1 MKTSDTSKSNILYL
15 DSGSG
20 IGGGQR
26 SLLLLLNLLDKD
38 RFTPF
43 VGCLGDSPFAV
54 EAEKTEARVVP
65 LSLPAAHNKTDSS
78 YSTSIK
84 QVWHERA
91 RAYLVGDFSA
101 NRDKSRRFTLRD
113 LLEDF
118 RQISVI
124 LQLHRTV
131 KRYAID
137 IIHAN
142 SLSVALLGGIVAR
155 INRIPILMHKRYA
168 TSYGILD
175 RICERL
181 LHRVILVSE
190 ATRWHF
196 APAAKQTLIYNGVD
210 LDAFQASPEE
220 VETLRVELL
229 SDASDAAI
237 LTGVVTRITP
247 EKGIHFLIR
256 AIAELKKYSTTT
268 GIDIKLLIVGGPYF
282 QKDID
287 YMNKLKQEVTDLGI
301 EDSVIFTGFL
311 SDTRVVTRLLDIVLV
326 PSIIPEACPRT
337 IIEAMAV
344 GKPVISTPLGGSK
357 ELVTSETGILVPPE
371 DASAIADAISTLATD
386 PERLKAMGEASRNRA
401 EQLFSSKKNTA
412 LTEAVYAE
420 LLVGSGRGNPAE
432 IRRNTLSKT
441 PSKNTLRV

>member
-26 SLLLLLNLLDKD
+26 SLLLLLNLLDKN

-43 VGCLGDSPFAV
+43 VGCLGDSPFA
-54 EAEKTEARVVP
+54 AEVKKIDANVVP
-65 LSLPAAHNKTDSS
+65 LSLPAAHNKTD
-78 YSTSIK
+78 K
-84 QVWHERA
+84 V
-91 RAYLVGDFSA
+91 
-101 NRDKSRRFTLRD
+101 RRFTLLD

-118 RQISVI
+118 QQLGVI
-124 LQLHRTV
+124 LQLHRIV

-137 IIHAN
+137 LIHAN

-168 TSYGILD
+168 TSYGVLD

-190 ATRWHF
+190 ATRWNF
-196 APAAKQTLIYNGVD
+196 APPAKQTLIYNGVD
-210 LDAFQASPEE
+210 LDAFQASIEE
-220 VETLRVELL
+220 VQDLRAELIP
-229 SDASDAAI
+229 DTPDTAI

-247 EKGIHFLIR
+247 EKGIHFLVR
-256 AIAELKKYSTTT
+256 AIAELKRRSSTT
-268 GIDIKLLIVGGPYF
+268 GAVIKLLIVGGPYF
-282 QKDID
+282 QKDVD
-287 YMNKLKQEVTDLGI
+287 YMDELKQEITDLGV

-311 SDTRVVTRLLDIVLV
+311 SDTRVVTSLLDIVLV

-357 ELVTSETGILVPPE
+357 ELVTRETGILVPPE
-371 DASAIADAISTLATD
+371 DASAIADAIATLATD
-386 PERLKAMGEASRNRA
+386 RERLKAMGEASHNRA
-401 EQLFSSKKNTA
+401 EQLFSSEKNTA
-412 LTEAVYAE
+412 LTESVYAE
-420 LLVGSGRGNPAE
+420 LLAVS
-432 IRRNTLSKT
+432 
-441 PSKNTLRV
+441 

>member
-26 SLLLLLNLLDKD
+26 SLLLLLNLLDKN

-43 VGCLGDSPFAV
+43 VGCLGDSPFAA
-54 EAEKTEARVVP
+54 EAKKTGANVVP

-78 YSTSIK
+78 YSTSIR

-91 RAYLVGDFSA
+91 RTYLVGDSSA
-101 NRDKSRRFTLRD
+101 KKNKSRRFTLGD

-118 RQISVI
+118 QQLGVI

-137 IIHAN
+137 LIHAN

-190 ATRWHF
+190 ATRWNF
-196 APAAKQTLIYNGVD
+196 APPAKQTLIYNGVD
-210 LDAFQASPEE
+210 LDAFQASAEE
-220 VETLRVELL
+220 VETLRSELL
-229 SDASDAAI
+229 PDASDASI
-237 LTGVVTRITP
+237 VIGVVTRITP
-247 EKGIHFLIR
+247 EKGIHFLVR
-256 AIAELKKYSTTT
+256 AMGELKGRT
-268 GIDIKLLIVGGPYF
+268 DVKLLIVGGSYF
-282 QKDID
+282 QQDVD
-287 YMNKLKQEVTDLGI
+287 YMKELKQEVTDLGV
-301 EDSVIFTGFL
+301 EDSVVFTGFL
-311 SDTRVVTRLLDIVLV
+311 SDTRIVTSLLDIVLV

-357 ELVTSETGILVPPE
+357 ELVTRDTGLLVSPE
-371 DASAIADAISTLATD
+371 DASAIADAIATLATER
-386 PERLKAMGEASRNRA
+386 ERLKAMGGASRNRA

-420 LLVGSGRGNPAE
+420 LLAAC
-432 IRRNTLSKT
+432 
-441 PSKNTLRV
+441 

>member
-26 SLLLLLNLLDKD
+26 SLLLLLNLLDKN

-43 VGCLGDSPFAV
+43 VGCLGDSPFAA
-54 EAEKTEARVVP
+54 EAEKTEASVVP
-65 LSLPAAHNKTDSS
+65 LSLPAAHNKTD
-78 YSTSIK
+78 K
-84 QVWHERA
+84 VQ
-91 RAYLVGDFSA
+91 
-101 NRDKSRRFTLRD
+101 RFTVSD

-118 RQISVI
+118 RQLGVI
-124 LQLHRTV
+124 LQLHRMV

-137 IIHAN
+137 LIHAN

-196 APAAKQTLIYNGVD
+196 APTVKQTLIYNGVD

-220 VETLRVELL
+220 VAILRSELL
-229 SDASDAAI
+229 PDASDTSI

-247 EKGIHFLIR
+247 EKGIHFLVR
-256 AIAELKKYSTTT
+256 GIAELKGLSLMA

-282 QKDID
+282 QKDVD
-287 YMNKLKQEVTDLGI
+287 YMNELKQEVIDLGV

-357 ELVTSETGILVPPE
+357 ELVTPETGILVPPE
-371 DASAIADAISTLATD
+371 DVSAIADAIATLTTD
-386 PERLKAMGEASRNRA
+386 RERLRTMGEASRDRA

-420 LLVGSGRGNPAE
+420 LLAAC
-432 IRRNTLSKT
+432 
-441 PSKNTLRV
+441 

>member
-43 VGCLGDSPFAV
+43 VGCLGDSPFAA
-54 EAEKTEARVVP
+54 EAEKTEASVVP
-65 LSLPAAHNKTDSS
+65 LSLPAAHNKTDK
-78 YSTSIK
+78 I
-84 QVWHERA
+84 
-91 RAYLVGDFSA
+91 
-101 NRDKSRRFTLRD
+101 RRFTLGD
-113 LLEDF
+113 LLEDL
-118 RQISVI
+118 RQFKVI
-124 LQLHRTV
+124 LQLHRMV
-131 KRYAID
+131 KRNAID
-137 IIHAN
+137 LIHAN

-168 TSYGILD
+168 TSYGVLD

-190 ATRWHF
+190 ATRWNF
-196 APAAKQTLIYNGVD
+196 APTAKQTLIYNGVD

-220 VETLRVELL
+220 VQDLRSELL
-229 SDASDAAI
+229 PDASDASIVA
-237 LTGVVTRITP
+237 GVVTRITP
-247 EKGIHFLIR
+247 EKGIHFLVR
-256 AIAELKKYSTTT
+256 AIAALKGLSLMT
-268 GIDIKLLIVGGPYF
+268 GTDIKLLIVGGPYF

-287 YMNKLKQEVTDLGI
+287 YMNELKQEVVDLGV
-301 EDSVIFTGFL
+301 EDSIIFTGFL
-311 SDTRVVTRLLDIVLV
+311 SDTRVVTSLLDIVLV

-344 GKPVISTPLGGSK
+344 GKPVIATPLGGSK
-357 ELVTSETGILVPPE
+357 ELVTPDTGILVPPE
-371 DASAIADAISTLATD
+371 DASAIADAIAILTTD
-386 PERLKAMGEASRNRA
+386 RERLRAMGKASRNRA
-401 EQLFSSKKNTA
+401 EQLFSSEKNTA

-420 LLVGSGRGNPAE
+420 LLTA
-432 IRRNTLSKT
+432 
-441 PSKNTLRV
+441 

>member
-43 VGCLGDSPFAV
+43 VGCLGDSPFAA

-65 LSLPAAHNKTDSS
+65 LSLPAAHNKTD
-78 YSTSIK
+78 K
-84 QVWHERA
+84 V
-91 RAYLVGDFSA
+91 
-101 NRDKSRRFTLRD
+101 RRFTLGD
-113 LLEDF
+113 LLEDL
-118 RQISVI
+118 RQLKVI
-124 LQLHRTV
+124 LQLHRMV
-131 KRYAID
+131 KRNAID
-137 IIHAN
+137 LIHAN

-168 TSYGILD
+168 TSYGVLD

-181 LHRVILVSE
+181 LHRVILVSK
-190 ATRWHF
+190 ATRWNF
-196 APAAKQTLIYNGVD
+196 APTAKQTLIYNGVD

-220 VETLRVELL
+220 VQDLRAELL
-229 SDASDAAI
+229 PDASDASIVA
-237 LTGVVTRITP
+237 GVVTRITP
-247 EKGIHFLIR
+247 EKGIHFLVR
-256 AIAELKKYSTTT
+256 AIAALKGLSLMT
-268 GIDIKLLIVGGPYF
+268 GTDIKLLIVGGPYF

-287 YMNKLKQEVTDLGI
+287 YMNALKQEVADLGV
-301 EDSVIFTGFL
+301 EDSIIFTGFL
-311 SDTRVVTRLLDIVLV
+311 SDTRVVTSLLDIVLV

-344 GKPVISTPLGGSK
+344 GKPVIATPLGGSK
-357 ELVTSETGILVPPE
+357 ELVTPDTGILVPPE
-371 DASAIADAISTLATD
+371 DASAIADAIAILTTD
-386 PERLKAMGEASRNRA
+386 RERLRALGKASRNRA
-401 EQLFSSKKNTA
+401 KQLFSSEKNTA

-420 LLVGSGRGNPAE
+420 LLTA
-432 IRRNTLSKT
+432 
-441 PSKNTLRV
+441 

>member
-43 VGCLGDSPFAV
+43 VGCLGDSPFATEV
-54 EAEKTEARVVP
+54 EKTDASVVP
-65 LSLPAAHNKTDSS
+65 LSLPGAHNKTD
-78 YSTSIK
+78 K
-84 QVWHERA
+84 V
-91 RAYLVGDFSA
+91 
-101 NRDKSRRFTLRD
+101 RRFTLGD

-118 RQISVI
+118 RQLGVI
-124 LQLHRTV
+124 LQLHRMV

-137 IIHAN
+137 LIHAN

-190 ATRWHF
+190 ATRWNF
-196 APAAKQTLIYNGVD
+196 APSTKQTLIYNGVN
-210 LDAFQASPEE
+210 LDAFQASAEE
-220 VETLRVELL
+220 VEALREELL
-229 SDASDAAI
+229 SDASDTSI
-237 LTGVVTRITP
+237 VTGVVTRITP
-247 EKGIHFLIR
+247 EKGIHFLVR
-256 AIAELKKYSTTT
+256 AIADLKEK
-268 GIDIKLLIVGGPYF
+268 IDSKLLIVGGPYF
-282 QKDID
+282 EKDVD
-287 YMNKLKQEVTDLGI
+287 YMNELKQEVIDLGVA
-301 EDSVIFTGFL
+301 DSVIFTGFL
-311 SDTRVVTRLLDIVLV
+311 SDTRVVTSLLDIVLV

-344 GKPVISTPLGGSK
+344 GRPVISTPLGGSK
-357 ELVTSETGILVPPE
+357 ELVTPETGILVPPE
-371 DASAIADAISTLATD
+371 DASAIADAIASLATD
-386 PERLKAMGEASRNRA
+386 RERLRTMEEASRNRA
-401 EQLFSSKKNTA
+401 EQLFSSEKNTA
-412 LTEAVYAE
+412 LTEAVYTE
-420 LLVGSGRGNPAE
+420 LLAAP
-432 IRRNTLSKT
+432 RRTHKT
-441 PSKNTLRV
+441 DIA

>member
-43 VGCLGDSPFAV
+43 VGCLGDSPFAA
-54 EAEKTEARVVP
+54 EAEKTEASVVP
-65 LSLPAAHNKTDSS
+65 LSLPTAHNKTD
-78 YSTSIK
+78 K
-84 QVWHERA
+84 V
-91 RAYLVGDFSA
+91 
-101 NRDKSRRFTLRD
+101 RRFTLGD
-113 LLEDF
+113 LLEDL
-118 RQISVI
+118 RQLKVI
-124 LQLHRTV
+124 LQLHRMV
-131 KRYAID
+131 KRNAID
-137 IIHAN
+137 LIHAN

-168 TSYGILD
+168 TSYGVLD

-190 ATRWHF
+190 ATRWNF
-196 APAAKQTLIYNGVD
+196 APIAKQTLIYNGVD

-220 VETLRVELL
+220 VQDLRAELL
-229 SDASDAAI
+229 PDASDASIVA
-237 LTGVVTRITP
+237 GVVTRITP
-247 EKGIHFLIR
+247 EKGIHFLVR
-256 AIAELKKYSTTT
+256 AIAALKGLSLMT
-268 GIDIKLLIVGGPYF
+268 GTDIKLLIVGGPYF

-287 YMNKLKQEVTDLGI
+287 YMNELKQEVADLGV
-301 EDSVIFTGFL
+301 EDSIIFTGFL
-311 SDTRVVTRLLDIVLV
+311 SDTRIVTSLLDIVLV

-344 GKPVISTPLGGSK
+344 GKPVIATPLGGSK
-357 ELVTSETGILVPPE
+357 ELVTPDTGILVPPE
-371 DASAIADAISTLATD
+371 DASAIADAIAILTTD
-386 PERLKAMGEASRNRA
+386 RERLRAMGKASRNRA
-401 EQLFSSKKNTA
+401 EQLFSSEKNTA

-420 LLVGSGRGNPAE
+420 LLTAYKMSP
-432 IRRNTLSKT
+432 L
-441 PSKNTLRV
+441 LL

>member
-43 VGCLGDSPFAV
+43 VGCLGDSPFAA

-65 LSLPAAHNKTDSS
+65 LSLPAAHNK
-78 YSTSIK
+78 I
-84 QVWHERA
+84 
-91 RAYLVGDFSA
+91 
-101 NRDKSRRFTLRD
+101 DKIRRFTLGD
-113 LLEDF
+113 LLEDL
-118 RQISVI
+118 RQLKVI
-124 LQLHRTV
+124 LQLHRMV
-131 KRYAID
+131 KRNAID
-137 IIHAN
+137 LIHAN

-168 TSYGILD
+168 TSYGVLD

-190 ATRWHF
+190 ATRWNF
-196 APAAKQTLIYNGVD
+196 APIAKQTLIYNGVD

-220 VETLRVELL
+220 VQDLRAELL
-229 SDASDAAI
+229 PDASDASIVA
-237 LTGVVTRITP
+237 GVVTRITP
-247 EKGIHFLIR
+247 EKGIHFLVR
-256 AIAELKKYSTTT
+256 AIAALKGLSLMT
-268 GIDIKLLIVGGPYF
+268 GTDIKLLIVGGPYF

-287 YMNKLKQEVTDLGI
+287 YMNALKQEVADLGV
-301 EDSVIFTGFL
+301 EDSIIFTGFL
-311 SDTRVVTRLLDIVLV
+311 SDTRVVTSLLDIVLV

-344 GKPVISTPLGGSK
+344 GKPVIATPLGGSK
-357 ELVTSETGILVPPE
+357 ELVTPDTGILVPPE
-371 DASAIADAISTLATD
+371 DASAIADAIAILTTD
-386 PERLKAMGEASRNRA
+386 QERLRAMGKASRNRA
-401 EQLFSSKKNTA
+401 EQLFSSEKNTA

-420 LLVGSGRGNPAE
+420 LLTA
-432 IRRNTLSKT
+432 
-441 PSKNTLRV
+441 